1 VHNERAPRRR
11 PSLFEQKEIMRVRHF
26 LKGSTICA
34 FSALVGCAA
43 HTPSITQD
51 EKPTG
56 QEAYLYGRFYIEAKS
71 GKLALD
77 GHQTMGFV
85 IKCASGE
92 TYTFRSSNDNALQVI
107 KIAPSMCSLT
117 EIVHTNA
124 DGQVR
129 SRKSAPEKLMRDARF
144 DAGKAYYLGDFYAE
158 AATPTRGA
166 YYWNIKAVRNDYNNT
181 SAALKAA
188 YPNLAALPTENRM
201 IGREPPR

>member
-1 VHNERAPRRR
+1 
-11 PSLFEQKEIMRVRHF
+11 MRILRF

-34 FSALVGCAA
+34 FAVLVGCAA
-43 HTPSITQD
+43 HTSSITQD

-56 QEAYLYGRFYIEAKS
+56 REAYLYGRFYIDAKD

-85 IKCASGE
+85 IKCASGD

-117 EIVHTNA
+117 EYVHTNA
-124 DGQVR
+124 DGKVR

-144 DAGKAYYLGDFYAE
+144 DAGKAYYLGDFYSE
-158 AATPTRGA
+158 AATPVQGKVVSSV
-166 YYWNIKAVRNDYNNT
+166 WNIKAVRNDYNST
-181 SAALKAA
+181 SAVLKAA

-201 IGREPPR
+201 IGR

>member
-1 VHNERAPRRR
+1 MHNEDAPRLR
-11 PSLFEQKEIMRVRHF
+11 PSLFEQKEIVRVHRF
-26 LKGSTICA
+26 LATCA
-34 FSALVGCAA
+34 LAGLAGCAGY
-43 HTPSITQD
+43 TPSITQE

-85 IKCASGE
+85 IKCVSGDA
-92 TYTFRSSNDNALQVI
+92 YTFRFSNDSALQVI

-117 EIVHTNA
+117 EFVHTNA

-144 DAGKAYYLGDFYAE
+144 DAGKAYYLGDFYSE
-158 AATPTRGA
+158 AATPVQGKVVSSV
-166 YYWNIKAVRNDYNNT
+166 WNIKAVRNDYNNT

-188 YPNLAALPTENRM
+188 YPNLAALPTENRL
-201 IGREPPR
+201 IGR

>member
-1 VHNERAPRRR
+1 
-11 PSLFEQKEIMRVRHF
+11 MRVRRF

-34 FSALVGCAA
+34 FAALVGCAA
-43 HTPSITQD
+43 YTRSITQD

-56 QEAYLYGRFYIEAKS
+56 EEAYLYGRFYIEAKD

-92 TYTFRSSNDNALQVI
+92 TYTFGISNDIAIQVI
-107 KIAPSMCSLT
+107 KIAPSTCSLT
-117 EIVHTNA
+117 EFVYTNA

-129 SRKSAPEKLMRDARF
+129 SRKGAPEKLMRDARF

-158 AATPTRGA
+158 ATTSIRGSTISSV
-166 YYWNIKAVRNDYNNT
+166 WNIKMVRNDYNNT

-188 YPNLAALPTENRM
+188 FPNLAALPTENKM
-201 IGREPPR
+201 IGR

>member
-1 VHNERAPRRR
+1 V
-11 PSLFEQKEIMRVRHF
+11 RVSRF
-26 LKGSTICA
+26 LGISTIWTLA
-34 FSALVGCAA
+34 AVVGCAA
-43 HTPSITQD
+43 HTPSVTQD

-56 QEAYLYGRFYIEAKS
+56 QEAYLYGRFYVDAKG

-85 IKCASGE
+85 IACASGE

-107 KIAPSMCSLT
+107 RIAPSACSLT
-117 EIVHTNA
+117 EFVQTNA

-129 SRKSAPEKLMRDARF
+129 SRTRAPEKLMRDVKF

-158 AATPTRGA
+158 ASPTPVGKSVSSV
-166 YYWNIKAVRNDYNNT
+166 WSIKTVRNDYTST

-188 YPNLAALPTENRM
+188 YPNLAKLPTENRM
-201 IGREPPR
+201 IGK

>member
-1 VHNERAPRRR
+1 
-11 PSLFEQKEIMRVRHF
+11 MRVHHS
-26 LKGSTICA
+26 LKGSAICA
-34 FSALVGCAA
+34 FAALVGCAA
-43 HTPSITQD
+43 HTSSITQD

-56 QEAYLYGRFYIEAKS
+56 KEAYLYGRFYIEAKS

-85 IKCASGE
+85 IKCASGD
-92 TYTFRSSNDNALQVI
+92 TYTFRSSNDNSLQVI
-107 KIAPSMCSLT
+107 KIVPSMCSLT
-117 EIVHTNA
+117 EFVHTNA

-129 SRKSAPEKLMRDARF
+129 SRKSAPAKLMRNVRF

-158 AATPTRGA
+158 AATPVQGRTVSSV
-166 YYWNIKAVRNDYNNT
+166 WNIKTVRNDYNNT

-201 IGREPPR
+201 IGR

>member
-1 VHNERAPRRR
+1 
-11 PSLFEQKEIMRVRHF
+11 M
-26 LKGSTICA
+26 TICA
-34 FSALVGCAA
+34 LAAFAGCAGY
-43 HTPSITQD
+43 TPSVSQE

-92 TYTFRSSNDNALQVI
+92 TYTFRSSSDNALQVI

-129 SRKSAPEKLMRDARF
+129 SRKSAPDKLMRDARF
-144 DAGKAYYLGDFYAE
+144 DGGKAYYLGDFYAE
-158 AATPTRGA
+158 ASTSVQGRSSV
-166 YYWNIKAVRNDYNNT
+166 WNIKTVRNDYNNT
-181 SAALKAA
+181 STALKAA
-188 YPNLAALPTENRM
+188 YPNLATLPTENRM
-201 IGREPPR
+201 IGK

>member
-1 VHNERAPRRR
+1 VHNEHAPRLRS
-11 PSLFEQKEIMRVRHF
+11 SLLEQKEIVRVHHF

-34 FSALVGCAA
+34 FAALVGCAA
-43 HTPSITQD
+43 HTSSITQD

-56 QEAYLYGRFYIEAKS
+56 QEAYLYGRFYIEAKG

-129 SRKSAPEKLMRDARF
+129 SRKSAPEKLMHDARF

-158 AATPTRGA
+158 AATSVQGRTVSSV
-166 YYWNIKAVRNDYNNT
+166 WNIKTVRNDYNNT

-188 YPNLAALPTENRM
+188 YPNLAALPTENRL
-201 IGREPPR
+201 IGR

>member
-1 VHNERAPRRR
+1 
-11 PSLFEQKEIMRVRHF
+11 M
-26 LKGSTICA
+26 STA
-34 FSALVGCAA
+34 SALAALVGCAA
-43 HTPSITQD
+43 QTPSVTQS

-56 QEAYLYGRFYIEAKS
+56 RDAYLYGRFFLEAKG

-92 TYTFRSSNDNALQVI
+92 TYSFRSSSDNVLQVI
-107 KIAPSMCSLT
+107 KIAPSTCSLA
-117 EIVHTNA
+117 EFVQTNA

-129 SRKSAPEKLMRDARF
+129 SRTRAPEKLMHDVKF

-158 AATPTRGA
+158 ASTIPVGKSVSSV
-166 YYWNIKAVRNDYNNT
+166 WNIKTVRNDYTST

-188 YPNLAALPTENRM
+188 YPNLAKLPTENRM
-201 IGREPPR
+201 IGR

>member
-1 VHNERAPRRR
+1 MRACD
-11 PSLFEQKEIMRVRHF
+11 F

-34 FSALVGCAA
+34 FAALVGCAA
-43 HTPSITQD
+43 HTPSVPQD

-56 QEAYLYGRFYIEAKS
+56 QEAYLYGRFYVEAKN

-85 IKCASGE
+85 IKCASGK

-107 KIAPSMCSLT
+107 KITPSMCSLT

-158 AATPTRGA
+158 AATPIRGA
-166 YYWNIKAVRNDYNNT
+166 YYWNIKAVRNDYDNT
-181 SAALKAA
+181 SKALKAA

>member
-1 VHNERAPRRR
+1 V
-11 PSLFEQKEIMRVRHF
+11 
-26 LKGSTICA
+26 
-34 FSALVGCAA
+34 VGCAA
-43 HTPSITQD
+43 QTPSVTQD

-56 QEAYLYGRFYIEAKS
+56 REAYLYGRFFVEARG

-92 TYTFRSSNDNALQVI
+92 TYSFRSSNDNVLQVI
-107 KIAPSMCSLT
+107 KIAPSTCSLT
-117 EIVHTNA
+117 EFVQTNA

-129 SRKSAPEKLMRDARF
+129 SRTRAPEKLMRDVKF

-158 AATPTRGA
+158 ASTTPAGKSPSSV
-166 YYWNIKAVRNDYNNT
+166 WSIKTVRDDYTNT

-201 IGREPPR
+201 IGR

>member
-1 VHNERAPRRR
+1 
-11 PSLFEQKEIMRVRHF
+11 M
-26 LKGSTICA
+26 CA
-34 FSALVGCAA
+34 VSGLVGCASY
-43 HTPSITQD
+43 TPSITQD

-85 IKCASGE
+85 IKCASEE
-92 TYTFRSSNDNALQVI
+92 TYTFRFSNDTALQVI
-107 KIAPSMCSLT
+107 KVAPSTCSLT
-117 EIVHTNA
+117 EFVYTDS
-124 DGQVR
+124 DGRVK
-129 SRKSAPEKLMRDARF
+129 SRKRAPEKLMRDAQF

-158 AATPTRGA
+158 ATRSVQGRTILSN
-166 YYWNIKAVRNDYNNT
+166 WNIKTVRNDYTNT

-201 IGREPPR
+201 IGR

>member
-1 VHNERAPRRR
+1 
-11 PSLFEQKEIMRVRHF
+11 MRVHRF
-26 LKGSTICA
+26 FKASAICA
-34 FSALVGCAA
+34 VSILAGCAGY
-43 HTPSITQD
+43 TPSITQD

-56 QEAYLYGRFYIEAKS
+56 QEAYLYGRFYIEAKG

-85 IKCASGE
+85 IKCASEE
-92 TYTFRSSNDNALQVI
+92 TYTFRFSNDSALQVI
-107 KIAPSMCSLT
+107 RIAPSTCSLT
-117 EIVHTNA
+117 EFVYTNA

-158 AATPTRGA
+158 AATSVQGRTVSSV
-166 YYWNIKAVRNDYNNT
+166 WNIKTVRNDYNNT

-188 YPNLAALPTENRM
+188 FPNLAALPTENRM
-201 IGREPPR
+201 IGR